1 MIQRLQTMRK
11 NREDRVYANLDY
23 SASDYLLILL
33 KERNQ
38 KIENEAHLV

>member
-1 MIQRLQTMRK
+1 MRK

-33 KERNQ
+33 KERNE
-38 KIENEAHLV
+38 KIEKEADLVSEILNKR